1 MQHLGAHSLTFQGKR
16 SETAPMTWGQ
26 RAIWKAIRW
35 LGDDAYYF
43 NIRRIAKIPSGL
55 STAQVEAVLSA
66 FVSRHEVLRTR
77 FHEEGDGPVQEVWAE
92 GALSLTVADAAS
104 GAADDVAAELAREL
118 VGLTFRHA
126 EEWPFRCAL
135 VLQDGRPAVAV
146 LVFSHL
152 AVDFWGV
159 RELER
164 DLQQLLDGSGPP
176 EPQWQPL
183 DQARFETEGPG
194 AARGAAAAE
203 YWRRTLHTVPPTLFR
218 TVTGEG
224 RPERFVRLGM
234 DSPAVAVATTVLA
247 ERCQVSTGTVL
258 LAATAAVL
266 GAYTGHDTVAL
277 QLIAV
282 NRHDERSRR
291 LVAPMV
297 ENALFALNVGDDT
310 FEQTVRRTFLTGMNA
325 YRHAQ
330 YDPSAVDE
338 ILDEARERSHGAL
351 NLGCFFND
359 KRMHDRWEKLPRTDA
374 GPDGVRALLGRTR
387 VTFVGSWERQDATF
401 FLHTGYAP
409 DTCLLYLLADTELIP
424 RHDIDLLL
432 RAFET
437 LLVDSAT
444 GTLDLAGF
452 RSTRATTSTEK
463 KLGEIAR

>member
-1 MQHLGAHSLTFQGKR
+1 MQHLGARSLTFQGNR

-35 LGDDAYYF
+35 LDDDAHYF
-43 NIRRIAKIPSGL
+43 NIRRIAKVPPGVT
-55 STAQVEAVLSA
+55 TAQVEAVLST

-77 FHEEGDGPVQEVWAE
+77 FHERAEGPVQEVWAE
-92 GALSLTVADAAS
+92 GALSLAVVEAAS

-118 VGLTFRHA
+118 VSVTFRHA

-135 VLQDGRPAVAV
+135 VLEDGCPASAV

-164 DLQQLLDGSGPP
+164 DLQQLLAGTGSP
-176 EPQWQPL
+176 EPEWRPI

-194 AARGAAAAE
+194 AARGAAAVE

-218 TVTGEG
+218 TVDGEA
-224 RPERFVRLGM
+224 RPERFVRMGM
-234 DSPAVAVATTVLA
+234 DSPAAAVAATVLA

-282 NRHDERSRR
+282 NRHDERTRR

-297 ENALFALNVGDDT
+297 ENALFALDVGDDT

-338 ILDEARERSHGAL
+338 ILDEARKRSNGAL

-359 KRMHDRWEKLPRTDA
+359 KRMHDRWENLPETDV
-374 GPDGVRALLGRTR
+374 GPDGLRALLSRTR

-424 RHDIDLLL
+424 RNDIDLLL

-444 GTLDLAGF
+444 GTLDLADF
-452 RSTRATTSTEK
+452 RSTRAATSIEK
-463 KLGEIAR
+463 NLGETAP